1 MADIID
7 GNALSKSLREQIAET
22 RHIAG
27 VTPGLATIL
36 VGDDPA
42 SASYVRSKQRACE
55 RAGFYAEDVRLP
67 EDITQAELE
76 DVIRRMN
83 AREEIHGVLVQQ
95 PLPTHINTEAVVA
108 AVDPDKDVDGFHPV
122 NLGRLMRGDRGFLP
136 CTPFG
141 IARLLSSAGISVS
154 GKNVVIVGR
163 SLLVGKPLALLLLA
177 KVGPGGRLQET
188 GDATVT
194 VCHSRTRDL
203 SSVTLGADILV
214 CAMGRPEFVGADMV
228 RSGATVVD
236 VGINRVEDLTRPRG
250 YRLVGD
256 VMYDEVS
263 EKAGAITP
271 VPGGV
276 GPMTVTMLLYNT
288 LQSARNLYSQDPLSG
303 ARNESD

>member
-1 MADIID
+1 MADILD
-7 GNALSKSLREQIAET
+7 GKALSESVHAQIAEVVRT
-22 RHIAG
+22 SG

-42 SASYVRSKQRACE
+42 SQSYVRSKQLACE
-55 RAGFYAEDVRLP
+55 RAGFHAEHVGLP
-67 EDITQAELE
+67 ASTTQAELE
-76 DVIRRMN
+76 DVISALNHRDD
-83 AREEIHGVLVQQ
+83 IHGVLVQQ
-95 PLPTHINTEAVVA
+95 PLPSHINTELIVA

-141 IARLLSSAGISVS
+141 VTLLLSSAGIPVA
-154 GKNVVIVGR
+154 GRNVVIVGR
-163 SLLVGKPLALLLLA
+163 SLLVGKPLALMLMA
-177 KVGPGGRLQET
+177 KGRKEDALSGS

-203 SSVTLGADILV
+203 ASVTRAADILV
-214 CAMGRPEFVGADMV
+214 SAIGRPEFITRDMV
-228 RSGATVVD
+228 GDGATVID
-236 VGINRVEDLTRPRG
+236 VGINRVEDSTRKRG

-256 VMYDEVS
+256 VLYDEVS
-263 EKAGAITP
+263 ERAGAITP

-288 LQSARNLYSQDPLSG
+288 LQSARNLYSQDPL
-303 ARNESD
+303 

>member
-1 MADIID
+1 MASILD
-7 GNALSKSLREQIAET
+7 GSALSKTLREQIADA
-22 RHIAG
+22 RQRAG

-42 SASYVRSKQRACE
+42 SHSYVRSKQRACE
-55 RAGFYAEDVRLP
+55 RAGFLAEDVRLP
-67 EDITQAELE
+67 DGTTQAELE
-76 DVIRRMN
+76 TVIQGLN
-83 AREEIHGVLVQQ
+83 AREDIHGVLVQQ
-95 PLPTHINTEAVVA
+95 PLPEHINTEAVVA
-108 AVDPDKDVDGFHPV
+108 SVDPDKDVDGFHPV
-122 NLGRLMRGDRGFLP
+122 NLGRLIRGDRGFLP

-141 IARLLSSAGISVS
+141 ITWLLSAADLSVS

-177 KVGPGGRLQET
+177 KVQEGDGLRET

-203 SSVTLGADILV
+203 SAVTLGADILV
-214 CAMGRPEFVGADMV
+214 CAIGRPEFIRAEMV
-228 RSGATVVD
+228 RDGATVID
-236 VGINRVEDLTRPRG
+236 VGINRVDDATKPRG

-288 LQSARNLYSQDPLSG
+288 LQSSRNLYSQDSL
-303 ARNESD
+303 